1 MPGCADTFFWSSRA
15 LRNLVCVWSI
25 KKFPKD
31 LLINI
36 EHIILSHQ
44 GKYEWQSPKKPAFAE
59 ALFVHLID
67 LLDSQMNIMLQA
79 ISNDQDI
86 EDFTSK
92 YNYYKIP
99 LLKRSIAAK

>member
-1 MPGCADTFFWSSRA
+1 MV
-15 LRNLVCVWSI
+15 RNEANSI

-44 GKYEWQSPKKPAFAE
+44 GKYEWQSPKKPAFSE

-67 LLDSQMNIMLQA
+67 LLDSQMNIMDQA
-79 ISNDQDI
+79 ISKDQDL

-99 LLKRSIAAK
+99 LLKRPNAAK